1 MQISNLPASNSFSST
16 DVLPIEINGVT
27 YKVTGAT
34 LAAALQ
40 TFGGYLTT
48 ENVANNLTT
57 TAAGSVL
64 DARQGKMLNDKI
76 NATQS
81 DIAIIIEGNQTTHT
95 GGVAVGEFVSVRN
108 STISGIADGLYKATQ
123 AIPANTAI
131 DSTYLTAVNGGGLNE
146 VNVQIGTANGGTYFK
161 FGSGLLINIKKV
173 GFSNIPC
180 STTWGSLY
188 ESSEYSLNLWPYPF
202 KDDDVFNCTAL
213 VTGSSAIIERV
224 SDQSKTS
231 CGKIIFCRPT
241 SASVSPTVHLIA
253 IGLWK

>member
-40 TFGGYLTT
+40 ALGNYLTT
-48 ENVANNLTT
+48 ENVANNLTA

-64 DARQGKMLNDKI
+64 DARQGKALNDKI

-95 GGVAVGEFVSVRN
+95 GGVAVGQYVIVRN
-108 STISGIADGLYKATQ
+108 STISGITDGLYKVVQ

-131 DSTYLTAVNGGGLNE
+131 TSAYLTAVDGGGLNA
-146 VNVQIGTANGGTYFK
+146 VNSRIATLIKTKIIEF
-161 FGSGLLINIKKV
+161 SGLNNSDTSKYYIQLTSNAISTINDNATTVLGAYIVYWTHMGYNIMSLGGDSTSTGLNGPLLLLFSKGTTFTGGAV
-173 GFSNIPC
+173 GVMFV
-180 STTWGSLY
+180 Y
-188 ESSEYSLNLWPYPF
+188 M
-202 KDDDVFNCTAL
+202 
-213 VTGSSAIIERV
+213 
-224 SDQSKTS
+224 
-231 CGKIIFCRPT
+231 
-241 SASVSPTVHLIA
+241 
-253 IGLWK
+253 

>member
-40 TFGGYLTT
+40 TLGNYLTPD
-48 ENVANNLTT
+48 NVANNLTT

-64 DARQGKMLNDKI
+64 DARQGKVLNDKI

-95 GGVAVGEFVSVRN
+95 GGVAVGEYVIVRN
-108 STISGIADGLYKATQ
+108 STISGITNGLYKAVQ

-131 DSTYLTAVNGGGLNE
+131 DSTYLEVVDGGGLNE
-146 VNVQIGTANGGTYFK
+146 LNSKSTWIYIDTKSNTDK
-161 FGSGLLINIKKV
+161 INYPADAKE
-173 GFSNIPC
+173 
-180 STTWGSLY
+180 LY
-188 ESSEYSLNLWPYPF
+188 
-202 KDDDVFNCTAL
+202 
-213 VTGSSAIIERV
+213 
-224 SDQSKTS
+224 
-231 CGKIIFCRPT
+231 
-241 SASVSPTVHLIA
+241 IA
-253 IGLWK
+253 IGYSAANNPLYCATIPTNSGSGNTSYKNGYYKASNDNGFTWFHVDFTNRQVWKEQTIYDGSTTTGGVSVYYRK